1 MKKESEWSADV
12 GPTGNCTAKG
22 GRRMV
27 TFASNRGEDT
37 VICKSNITYKLCLHG
52 CRKRIASL
60 RTPRHVPCN
69 SQFKDVW
76 IYSTQIHSG
85 VLALILRGT
94 CRSTLRLGLGLGA
107 QGCALPA
114 QRVGGSARCLARL
127 ASSASFAGDQ
137 RTRVAM
143 PPKRRALAA
152 VTATARNSRGSSAVD
167 R

>member
-1 MKKESEWSADV
+1 MRA
-12 GPTGNCTAKG
+12 G
-22 GRRMV
+22 GG
-27 TFASNRGEDT
+27 APAG
-37 VICKSNITYKLCLHG
+37 L
-52 CRKRIASL
+52 
-60 RTPRHVPCN
+60 
-69 SQFKDVW
+69 KDVW